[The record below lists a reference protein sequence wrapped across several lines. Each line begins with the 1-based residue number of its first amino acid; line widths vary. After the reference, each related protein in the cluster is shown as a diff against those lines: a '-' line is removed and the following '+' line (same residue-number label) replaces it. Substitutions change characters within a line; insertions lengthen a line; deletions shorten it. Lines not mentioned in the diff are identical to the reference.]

1 MQPSTGIS
9 AIGFGRGSAG
19 RFGSTRTGSAAQ
31 SSRRNR
37 VDVGGR
43 PRGRFM
49 PQSFTCIFRNAYA
62 QLGFLLRFPNSC
74 IALFRLSPLF
84 P

>member
-9 AIGFGRGSAG
+9 ASGFGRGSAG
-19 RFGSTRTGSAAQ
+19 RFGSTRTGNAAQ

-37 VDVGGR
+37 VDDEGR

-49 PQSFTCIFRNAYA
+49 PQSVACIFRNAYA
-62 QLGFLLRFPNSC
+62 QLGFLHRFPISC
-74 IALFRLSPLF
+74 MAAFELRA
-84 P
+84 